1 MRRLLH
7 ARVCGRHKWAM
18 GDAHGKRFMDKFAQ
32 LLWHYVDKWSLE
44 KPDAEAIVF
53 GATRMTWS
61 QLADAVN
68 RTARALLAL
77 GVEKGDSVAF
87 ISTPRPEFI
96 ITFMAATKISAI
108 WVGLSPRFSI
118 QETNRIL
125 RDCRPA
131 VLITQSRHEKVNL
144 VERALTYS
152 FELACIR
159 EILVIGKAPK
169 GMHAFDTF
177 TSERRREMDA
187 ALEERKTQASP
198 ENEVLLMFT
207 SGSSGFPKGVLH
219 THKSILSNV
228 RNEKKAFNM
237 SGDSRILLHF
247 PVNHVA
253 ADVEIGYCA
262 VFAGA
267 CIVML
272 EVFDAAKTLQ
282 AIEKEQVSIIGQ
294 VPAMYMLEIRHPAFG
309 KTRWDSVKT
318 FVWGGSAA
326 PKGMLEALDAICR
339 KTGARLI
346 TGYGATEVGGFVT
359 FTKPGDALEKLHETV
374 GTPISNCEI
383 RIVDEHRNPIKT
395 GEIGEV
401 AVRGPMLMKGYLNSP
416 ALTSEVIDDEGWY
429 YSKDLGSMDAKGIL
443 TLHGRHSEMFKTGG
457 ENVFPCEIENVLES
471 HPAVLY
477 AAVTVVSDDVY
488 DEVCHAH
495 VMKAPG
501 AELSAKELADWCKHS
516 LSYFKVPK
524 KIVFHPVLPLL
535 PNGKVDKIKL
545 QNNTFH

>member
-1 MRRLLH
+1 
-7 ARVCGRHKWAM
+7 
-18 GDAHGKRFMDKFAQ
+18 MDKFAQ

-44 KPDAEAIVF
+44 RPDAEAIVF
-53 GATRMTWS
+53 GARRMTWS
-61 QLADAVN
+61 QLADAVD

-77 GVEKGDSVAF
+77 GVEKGECVAF
-87 ISTPRPEFI
+87 ISNPRPEFI
-96 ITFMAATKISAI
+96 ITFMAAAKISAI

-131 VLITQSRHEKVNL
+131 VLITQDRYEKVNL
-144 VERALTYS
+144 VERALTFS
-152 FELACIR
+152 FELSCIH

-169 GMHAFDTF
+169 GMHTFDTF
-177 TSERRREMDA
+177 TSEQRPEMNTT
-187 ALEERKTQASP
+187 LEERKAQASP
-198 ENEVLLMFT
+198 DDEVLLMFT

-219 THKSILSNV
+219 THSSIISNV
-228 RNEKKAFNM
+228 RCEKKALKM

-262 VFAGA
+262 VFSGA

-272 EVFDAAKTLQ
+272 ESFDAIKTLET
-282 AIEKEQVSIIGQ
+282 IEKEQITIIGQ
-294 VPAMYMLEIRHPAFG
+294 VPAMYMLEIRNPAFG
-309 KTRWDSVKT
+309 KTCWDSVKT
-318 FVWGGSAA
+318 FVWGGSAG
-326 PKGMLEALDAICR
+326 PRGMLEALDAIRR

-359 FTKPGDALEKLHETV
+359 FTKSGDSLAVLQESVGPPG
-374 GTPISNCEI
+374 GNCEI
-383 RIVDEHRNPIKT
+383 RIVDEHRKPVKA
-395 GEIGEV
+395 GKIGEV
-401 AVRGPMLMKGYLNSP
+401 AVRGPVLMKGYLNSP
-416 ALTSEVIDDEGWY
+416 ALTSEVMDEEGWY
-429 YSKDLGSMDAKGIL
+429 YSKDLGSMDPQGVL

-457 ENVFPCEIENVLES
+457 ENVFPCEIEGVLES
-471 HPAVLY
+471 HPSVLY
-477 AAVTVVSDDVY
+477 AAVIVVSDDVF

-501 AELSAKELADWCKHS
+501 AELGAKELIDWCKNS

-524 KIVFHPVLPLL
+524 KIVFHSVLPLL

-545 QNNTFH
+545 RENAT

>member
-1 MRRLLH
+1 
-7 ARVCGRHKWAM
+7 M
-18 GDAHGKRFMDKFAQ
+18 GFAHGKRIMDKYAK
-32 LLWHYVDKWSLE
+32 LLWHYVDKWALE
-44 KPDAEAIVF
+44 RPDAEAIVF
-53 GATRMTWS
+53 GAHRMTWA

-77 GVEKGDSVAF
+77 GVKKGECVAF
-87 ISTPRPEFI
+87 ISNPRPEFI
-96 ITFMAATKISAI
+96 ITFMAAAKISAI

-131 VLITQSRHEKVNL
+131 VLVTQDKYERVNL

-159 EILVIGKAPK
+159 EILVIGKAPR
-169 GMHAFDTF
+169 GMVDFDAFI
-177 TSERRREMDA
+177 SKPYPEMDA
-187 ALEERKTQASP
+187 ALEQRKAKASP
-198 ENEVLLMFT
+198 EDEVLLMFT

-219 THKSILSNV
+219 THTSIISNV
-228 RNEKKAFNM
+228 RWEKRALKM
-237 SGDSRILLHF
+237 SGESRILLHF

-262 VFAGA
+262 VYAGA

-272 EVFDAAKTLQ
+272 ESFDAAKALET
-282 AIEKEQVSIIGQ
+282 IEKEGVTIIGQ
-294 VPAMYMLEIRHPAFG
+294 VPAMFMLEMRNPAFN
-309 KTRWDSVKT
+309 KISWDSVKT

-326 PKGMLEALDAICR
+326 PRAMLTALDTIRA

-359 FTKPGDALEKLHETV
+359 FTRPGDSLAALGKSV
-374 GTPISNCEI
+374 GHPCGQCEI
-383 RIVDEHRNPIKT
+383 RIVDEHRNPVTT
-395 GEIGEV
+395 GVIGEV
-401 AVRGPMLMKGYLNSP
+401 AVRGPVVMTGYLNSP
-416 ALTSEVIDDEGWY
+416 ALTAEAMDEEGWF
-429 YSKDLGSMDAKGIL
+429 YSKDLGSMDGQGVL

-457 ENVFPCEIENVLES
+457 ENVFPCEIESVLES

-477 AAVTVVSDDVY
+477 AAVVTVSDEVF

-501 AELSAKELADWCKHS
+501 AELSTKELLDWCKNS

-524 KIVFHPVLPLL
+524 KIVFHPSLPLL

-545 QNNTFH
+545 RENAT